1 MIVINHDTR
10 VRMDAFMEKR
20 IVVTG
25 LGVITPIGTGVDRF
39 WKAAVKGTN
48 GVRPI
53 TSIDVSNHRSKT
65 GGEVLDFTASDY
77 MTEMQIASMGRAG
90 QFAVAAAKMAI
101 DDAKL
106 DLSKVNPYR
115 VGVSMGTTMGEPQIL
130 HSAISSYYNNGQS
143 IEGIPSNFA
152 RQYPAN
158 TIPAAVSRIFGAK
171 GPSTLI
177 PTACAAGNYA
187 FGYAMDQLKMGRLD
201 YVIAGGSD
209 PFAEIAF
216 TGFNRLLATSM
227 DVCRPFDANRS
238 GMVVA
243 EGAGMLIME
252 TLESALARGATIY
265 GEFLGYGLGCDAYD
279 MTIPHPEG
287 AGGILAMERAIAN
300 SNIKKTDV
308 DYICAHGT
316 GTKANDKAET
326 TVAKVVLGD
335 HAYNVPMT
343 SVKSMLGHTM
353 GAASAIEAA
362 ACLLMM
368 KNNTIIPT
376 INFETPD
383 PDCDIDCVP
392 NVSRDAELT
401 TVISN
406 AYAFGGNTSA
416 IVMKKFKGQ

>member
-1 MIVINHDTR
+1 MLKRVVI
-10 VRMDAFMEKR
+10 
-20 IVVTG
+20 TG
-25 LGVITPIGTGVDRF
+25 LGVVTPIGTGLDTF

-48 GVRPI
+48 GVQEI
-53 TSIDVSNHRSKT
+53 KSMDVSQHRSKT
-65 GGEVLDFTASDY
+65 GGEVRDFTASDY
-77 MTEMQIASMGRAG
+77 LTELQVSEMGRAG
-90 QFAVAAAKMAI
+90 HFAIAATKMAL

-106 DLSKVNPYR
+106 DLSNENPYR

-130 HSAISSYYNNGQS
+130 DTTINPLFAAGGDINA
-143 IEGIPSNFA
+143 IPSNEA
-152 RQYPAN
+152 RKYAAN
-158 TIPAAVSRIFGAK
+158 TIPANISRIFGAK

-187 FGYAMDQLKMGRLD
+187 FGYALDQLRMGRMD

-209 PFAEIAF
+209 PFSGLAF

-227 DVCRPFDANRS
+227 DVSRPFDKNRS
-238 GMVVA
+238 GMIVS
-243 EGAGMLIME
+243 EGAGILIME
-252 TLESALARGATIY
+252 TLETAVARGATIY
-265 GEFLGYGLGCDAYD
+265 GEILGYGLGCDAHD
-279 MTIPHPEG
+279 MTAPHPEG
-287 AGGILAMERAIAN
+287 AGGILAMTRAINN
-300 SNIKKTDV
+300 SKIETTDV

-326 TVAKVVLGD
+326 IVAKKVLGD

-362 ACLLMM
+362 ACLMMM
-368 KNNTIIPT
+368 KNNTILPT

-383 PDCDIDCVP
+383 PECDLDCVP
-392 NVSRDAELT
+392 NVARETELN

-416 IVMKKFKGQ
+416 IVLKKYKGQ